1 MKNVRLY
8 LLHVFL
14 LLLNYDSRKISTTVT
29 VLHNLL
35 AMPYILYPDAS
46 ASSAPVRKVTAGPD
60 NIQKSPNRTCG
71 RTTGAF
77 GLTVTVKLTIDSCT
91 GYGTIS
97 SFRRSIYSCVD
108 LLGHIICI

>member
-1 MKNVRLY
+1 MRNVRLY

-14 LLLNYDSRKISTTVT
+14 LLLNYDSCKISTTTVT

-77 GLTVTVKLTIDSCT
+77 GLTVTVKLTIDSST

-97 SFRRSIYSCVD
+97 SFRRSTDIVV
-108 LLGHIICI
+108 